1 MKPNLS
7 VYHQLYSI
15 VRPYPTMVVTLVV
28 ATLLSTVAEGLG
40 LGLILPL
47 LDTSAITNNFLQDI
61 PLLGAVSQWTAQLT
75 LAERVRWTAVA
86 LVIMMLL
93 RSFFALTTQLLA
105 MRLQLAVERDLERA
119 VLQQL
124 HDLQLGFI
132 NGLKMGDLVT
142 FFSHHVRQCGRLL
155 QSFNNGLANGF
166 TLLIYVLLALLIS
179 WPLTLLALG
188 LVLILA
194 VVAKGGFAARIKAA
208 GQAEI
213 KAMRD
218 LRTLTM
224 ESLNGLK
231 LIHLFGCE
239 PWNLARLETKLAN
252 YQQAAYASQ
261 QQLQLSRHSVLL
273 LAVFLLSGLLISS
286 TFLLGDGLAAWL
298 GRITLLLVIAFRLIG
313 PVAALSLLNS
323 QIINLTPTLQGVF
336 DFLNRA
342 DKPYLRNGTEH
353 FTSLQE
359 GIRLENVTFRYVPAE
374 AEVLKNVSFAIPKGK
389 MTAVVGPSGAGKSSL
404 VNLLARLYDPTL
416 GQLYIDSVDLRL
428 LDISSWRTQIAVVS
442 QDIFI
447 FHDTVRA
454 NLQFAR
460 QSATEAEIVAAA
472 QLAQAHNFIMALPD
486 QYDTMLGERG
496 VRLSGGQQ
504 QRIAIARAILADPQL
519 LIFDEAT
526 SALDSETEQALQQA
540 IEQYGHTR
548 TLLVIAHRLSTIR
561 KADNIVVLDGGQVVE
576 QGTHTKLLAAAGHYR
591 RLVEAQHFTGY
602 QRQVVD

>member
-1 MKPNLS
+1 MQPNLA
-7 VYHQLYSI
+7 VYRQVFSL
-15 VRPYPTMVVTLVV
+15 VRPYPTLLMALVV
-28 ATLLSTVAEGLG
+28 ATLLSTLAEGLG
-40 LGLILPL
+40 LSLILPL
-47 LDTSAITNNFLQDI
+47 LDTNVITNNFLQDI

-93 RSFFALTTQLLA
+93 RSFFALTTHLLA
-105 MRLQLAVERDLERA
+105 MRLQLTVERDLERA

-142 FFSHHVRQCGRLL
+142 FLSHHVRQCGRLL

-166 TLLIYVLLALLIS
+166 TLLIYVVLALLIS

-194 VVAKGGFAARIKAA
+194 VVAKRGFATRIKAA
-208 GQAEI
+208 GKAEI
-213 KAMRD
+213 RAMRE
-218 LRTLTM
+218 LRTLTV
-224 ESLNGLK
+224 ESLTGLK

-239 PWNLARLETKLAN
+239 PWNLARLEAKLAN

-261 QQLQLSRHSVLL
+261 RQLHLSRHSVLL

-286 TFLLGDGLAAWL
+286 TFLLGDGLGAWL

-313 PVAALSLLNS
+313 PIAALSLLNS

-342 DKPYLRNGTEH
+342 DKPYLHNGTQH
-353 FTSLQE
+353 FTSLQQ
-359 GIRLENVTFRYVPAE
+359 GIRLENITFCYAPAE
-374 AEVLKNVSFAIPKGK
+374 AEVLKNVSFVIPKGQL
-389 MTAVVGPSGAGKSSL
+389 TAVVGPSGAGKSSL

-416 GQLYIDSVDLRL
+416 GQLYIDGVDLRL
-428 LDISSWRTQIAVVS
+428 LDITSWRTQIAVVS

-460 QSATEAEIVAAA
+460 QNATEAEIIAAA

-486 QYDTMLGERG
+486 QYDTILGDRG

-561 KADNIVVLDGGQVVE
+561 KADNIVVLDGGRVVE
-576 QGTHTKLLAAAGHYR
+576 QGSHAKLLATAGHYR
-591 RLVEAQHFTGY
+591 RLVEAQNCP
-602 QRQVVD
+602 